1 MRGNERFIYR
11 FALVLAMEEMG
22 EKINNLINY
31 LFTES
36 MPYIFTNWQIK
47 IIKKKLDKEPLTN
60 SEKVEFSA
68 NIKKK
73 IIAIQLLKDLYLIL
87 F

>member
-1 MRGNERFIYR
+1 MRGNERFIYK
-11 FALVLAMEEMG
+11 FALVLGMEEIG

>member
-1 MRGNERFIYR
+1 
-11 FALVLAMEEMG
+11 MEEMG

-36 MPYIFTNWQIK
+36 MPYIFTGWQIK
-47 IIKKKLDKEPLTN
+47 IIKKKLDKEQLTN

>member
-1 MRGNERFIYR
+1 
-11 FALVLAMEEMG
+11 MEEIG

-31 LFTES
+31 LFKES
-36 MPYIFTNWQIK
+36 MPYIFTDWQIK
-47 IIKKKLDKEPLTN
+47 IINKRLDKEPLTN
-60 SEKVEFSA
+60 SEKVEFSV

-73 IIAIQLLKDLYLIL
+73 ILAIQLLKDLYLIL

>member
-1 MRGNERFIYR
+1 MRGNERFIYW
-11 FALVLAMEEMG
+11 FALVLGMEEMG

-36 MPYIFTNWQIK
+36 MPYIFTGWQIK
-47 IIKKKLDKEPLTN
+47 IIKKKLDKEQLTN

>member
-1 MRGNERFIYR
+1 
-11 FALVLAMEEMG
+11 MEEMENKIRIL
-22 EKINNLINY
+22 EKS

-36 MPYIFTNWQIK
+36 LPYIFTDWQIK

-73 IIAIQLLKDLYLIL
+73 VLAIQLLKDLNLIL

>member
-1 MRGNERFIYR
+1 
-11 FALVLAMEEMG
+11 MEEI
-22 EKINNLINY
+22 ENKIMNLKNS
-31 LFTES
+31 LFTGGL
-36 MPYIFTNWQIK
+36 PYIFTDWQIK

>member
-1 MRGNERFIYR
+1 
-11 FALVLAMEEMG
+11 MEEMG

-31 LFTES
+31 LFKES
-36 MPYIFTNWQIK
+36 MPYIFTDWQIK
-47 IIKKKLDKEPLTN
+47 IIKKRLDKEPLTN

>member
-1 MRGNERFIYR
+1 
-11 FALVLAMEEMG
+11 MEEIG

-47 IIKKKLDKEPLTN
+47 IIKKKLNKEPLTN

>member
-1 MRGNERFIYR
+1 MRGNERFIYK
-11 FALVLAMEEMG
+11 FALVLGMEEIG

-36 MPYIFTNWQIK
+36 MPYIFTDWQIK
-47 IIKKKLDKEPLTN
+47 IIKKRLDKEPLTN